1 MSAGNNQSLEE
12 LNNPTPKKRAT
23 KNAKNIYQKLADVK
37 AEIGVISKDS
47 TNPFFKSKYF
57 DINNLLA
64 HVEPILH
71 KHGLVCLQPIN
82 NGKVETI
89 IADVDTENEIKSEL
103 QLPELN
109 DPQKLGSAITYYR
122 RYTLASL
129 LALQAEDDDA
139 NSVKPKKISNY
150 AQTTQPNKDD
160 KIIILPKLKMGTEAF
175 DKVGKYMINGGDIKE
190 VEKKYTLTE
199 TIKKV
204 LITK

>member
-71 KHGLVCLQPIN
+71 KHGLLCLQPIN

-89 IADVDTENEIKSEL
+89 IVDVDTENEVKSEL
-103 QLPELN
+103 PLTDER
-109 DPQKLGSAITYYR
+109 DPQKIGSQISYYR

-139 NSVKPKKISNY
+139 NSAKPKPATK
-150 AQTTQPNKDD
+150 
-160 KIIILPKLKMGTEAF
+160 PKLEMGTEAF
-175 DKVGKYMINGGDIKE
+175 DKVVAYMGKLGDIKE
-190 VEKKYTLTE
+190 VEKKYTLTS
-199 TIKKV
+199 TIKQMLTAK
-204 LITK
+204 I

>member
-139 NSVKPKKISNY
+139 NSVKPK
-150 AQTTQPNKDD
+150 
-160 KIIILPKLKMGTEAF
+160 PKLTGADNVTKAV
-175 DKVGKYMINGGDIKE
+175 DYLKSGGSIEEIK
-190 VEKKYTLTE
+190 KKYSLTKE
-199 TIKKV
+199 NEDELIKWSKE
-204 LITK
+204 KQ